1 MIATAL
7 AIALSGCAGIQ
18 VRQNA
23 VGMVDNINQLRRQQ
37 VLRNLSEAITDHDFV
52 PSDIILGTGT
62 ATASVGATP
71 SFKSPG
77 RFLMAPAR
85 ELDISATDTW
95 SSAWQMT
102 PVTDSMDL
110 RNLRNLYALVTSTD
124 RQYYDLM
131 SYFLKHKELQPGC
144 SPQFMFEY
152 NIWSGA
158 AAERLSQSKPK
169 AEYQSELRSLQKK
182 ELDDLTLSGIDR
194 GCLAVIA
201 TLQASATNQARS
213 TPSAKI
219 QVSTKS
225 GAKKPKKAASEIAVS
240 ASAELA
246 AAQTPSNAQTPASVT
261 TASWEEG
268 VQAVETGDSIDCKY
282 YQQDSLAEHES
293 NLPTEK
299 PNTLP
304 FRRWLYWK
312 QVGERWGEDR
322 EKPQPDD
329 PTKLTPLGVYGRWEL
344 WTASPACFDDFV
356 ILVQQVTPKAAQASL
371 NGPRIPTAP
380 SQ

>member
-7 AIALSGCAGIQ
+7 AIALSGCAGVQ
-18 VRQNA
+18 VRQDA
-23 VGMVDNINQLRRQQ
+23 VGMVDNINQLRREQ
-37 VLRNLSEAITDHDFV
+37 VLRNLSEAITDHNFV

-85 ELDISATDTW
+85 ELDVSATDTW

-110 RNLRNLYALVTSTD
+110 RNLRNLYVLVTSTD
-124 RQYYDLM
+124 KQYNDLM

-158 AAERLSQSKPK
+158 ALQNLD
-169 AEYQSELRSLQKK
+169 QSEPKTQLQIDLRLLQIH
-182 ELDDLTLSGIDR
+182 EFGQLRGSGVDT
-194 GCLAVIA
+194 GCLAAIA
-201 TLQASATNQARS
+201 LLQASAAGQTRGA
-213 TPSAKI
+213 TSAKI
-219 QVSTKS
+219 QFSTKS
-225 GAKKPKKAASEIAVS
+225 DAKKPKTADSEVDVS

-246 AAQTPSNAQTPASVT
+246 ATAQTSASET

-268 VQAVETGDSIDCKY
+268 VQAVETGDSIGCKY
-282 YQQDSLAEHES
+282 YQQDKLSEHETS
-293 NLPTEK
+293 LPTEQ
-299 PNTLP
+299 PNKLP
-304 FRRWLYWK
+304 FNRWLYWK
-312 QVGERWGEDR
+312 RAGEHWGDDPEQ
-322 EKPQPDD
+322 PQPDARA
-329 PTKLTPLGVYGRWEL
+329 KLTPLGVYGRWEL